1 MSYTTLEKVKIR
13 LGQYHMD
20 ENEVVFDQ
28 VEQNPLIEQ
37 LIEQAKT
44 EIAQR
49 RNYPTNHTDEQ
60 IEDDLAKYE
69 NNIINIVI
77 YDSSQA
83 GEAYMQSYTENGVSR
98 SWISRDDLFK
108 GVFPYVSVF

>member
-1 MSYTTLEKVKIR
+1 MAYTTLEKVKIR

-20 ENEVVFDQ
+20 GNEVVFDQ
-28 VEQNPLIEQ
+28 AEQNPLIEQ

-44 EIAQR
+44 EISQR
-49 RNYPTNHTDEQ
+49 RNYPKSHTDEQ
-60 IEDDLAKYE
+60 IYEDLMKYE
-69 NNIINIVI
+69 NNIINIVV

-98 SWISRDDLFK
+98 SWISRDDLFR
-108 GVFPYVSVF
+108 GIFPYLSVL